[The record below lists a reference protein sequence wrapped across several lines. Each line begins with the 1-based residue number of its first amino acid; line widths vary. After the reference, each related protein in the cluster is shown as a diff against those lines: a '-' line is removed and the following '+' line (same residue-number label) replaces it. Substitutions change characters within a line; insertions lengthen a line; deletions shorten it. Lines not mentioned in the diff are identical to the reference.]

1 MTLSKSPYG
10 IDFRYLFYFMLVSPD
25 MSLYC
30 FHVLFNTYVGVEF
43 KRNMN
48 LWVLCFIPEVMWD

>member
-1 MTLSKSPYG
+1 MGLTSG
-10 IDFRYLFYFMLVSPD
+10 TYFMLVSPD

-48 LWVLCFIPEVMWD
+48 LWVLCFIPEVTWD